1 MSCLEFLLFFRRQDF
16 KEEVRLG
23 CPIEAV
29 PENGGASGLQQRRS
43 GVFLSGEQ
51 VAREAMQVV
60 EPSGDLENSELA
72 GIARTKVGER
82 TFDLFENAY
91 VSPF

>member
-1 MSCLEFLLFFRRQDF
+1 
-16 KEEVRLG
+16 
-23 CPIEAV
+23 
-29 PENGGASGLQQRRS
+29 
-43 GVFLSGEQ
+43 
-51 VAREAMQVV
+51 MQVV